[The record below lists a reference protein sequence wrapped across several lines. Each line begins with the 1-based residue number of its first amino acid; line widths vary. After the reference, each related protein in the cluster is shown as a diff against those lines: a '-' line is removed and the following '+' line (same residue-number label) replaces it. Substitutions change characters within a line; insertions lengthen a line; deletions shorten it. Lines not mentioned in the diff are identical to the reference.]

1 MDSITLVPRY
11 NNVIQKC
18 LKKGVTEKMEIGIR
32 LNVGTGI
39 LLGVIT
45 GLSYNL
51 YIKKQKINLL
61 VEENKIL
68 KEMKGETR
76 M

>member
-1 MDSITLVPRY
+1 
-11 NNVIQKC
+11 
-18 LKKGVTEKMEIGIR
+18 MEIGIR

-45 GLSYNL
+45 GLSYSL
-51 YIKKQKINLL
+51 YIKKQKIYSLMA
-61 VEENKIL
+61 ENKVL
-68 KEMKGETR
+68 KETKGETR

>member
-1 MDSITLVPRY
+1 MD
-11 NNVIQKC
+11 
-18 LKKGVTEKMEIGIR
+18 IGIS

-61 VEENKIL
+61 VEENKVL

>member
-1 MDSITLVPRY
+1 
-11 NNVIQKC
+11 
-18 LKKGVTEKMEIGIR
+18 MEISVR
-32 LNVGTGI
+32 LNIGTGI

-45 GLSYNL
+45 GLSYGL
-51 YIKKQKINLL
+51 YIQTQKAKILAK
-61 VEENKIL
+61 ENNTL